1 MEAASLCLAGCCT
14 EGERLAGS
22 KLPSGAG
29 KMKACKMRHLFCHVA
44 VRKMALQGSVPA
56 PSHNEQI
63 KKMKLQIRSLT
74 SIMPEELF
82 G

>member
-1 MEAASLCLAGCCT
+1 MPG
-14 EGERLAGS
+14 RLLHKRG
-22 KLPSGAG
+22 GAYGVEVAFGRGRG
-29 KMKACKMRHLFCHVA
+29 KTCKMRHLFCHVA

>member
-1 MEAASLCLAGCCT
+1 
-14 EGERLAGS
+14 
-22 KLPSGAG
+22 
-29 KMKACKMRHLFCHVA
+29 MRHLFCHVA